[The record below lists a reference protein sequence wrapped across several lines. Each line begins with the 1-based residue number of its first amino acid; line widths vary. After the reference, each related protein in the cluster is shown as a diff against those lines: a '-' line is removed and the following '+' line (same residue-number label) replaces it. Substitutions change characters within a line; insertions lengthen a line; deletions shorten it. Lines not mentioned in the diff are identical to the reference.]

1 MKLNICKKIIILII
15 RYWNKN
21 YKNYGR
27 RKEWVDYFLAEPRIK
42 G

>member
-1 MKLNICKKIIILII
+1 MKLNNCKKIIMII
-15 RYWNKN
+15 RQWNKK
-21 YKNYGR
+21 YKKYGR